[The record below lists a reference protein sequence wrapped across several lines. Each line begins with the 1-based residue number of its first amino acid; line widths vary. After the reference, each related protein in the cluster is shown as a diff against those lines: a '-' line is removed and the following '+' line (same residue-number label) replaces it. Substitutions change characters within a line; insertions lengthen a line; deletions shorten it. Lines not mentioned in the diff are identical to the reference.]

1 MMHFLL
7 ATCLLLPVAVRA
19 VEPVD
24 IAQAQI
30 EAGEDGYKL
39 AARFSFELSP
49 GLEAVIQRGVPL
61 YFTTEVELTRPRWYW
76 FDEKAITAVRTVRI
90 SYNVLTRRYHAAS
103 GGSLQQ
109 YFVTL
114 DDALSLIR
122 RPQQWLVAEKGG
134 LKTGNTYNVALRMRL
149 DVSQLP
155 KPFQINA
162 LNNKDWQLS
171 SDWKR
176 FNSRWKTSDAG
187 LALSG
192 GGGRRHHRYPVVPA
206 GLRLREIQFF

>member
-1 MMHFLL
+1 ML
-7 ATCLLLPVAVRA
+7 AACLLLPVAVRA

-30 EAGEDGYKL
+30 ETGEDGYKL
-39 AARFSFELSP
+39 VARFSFELSP
-49 GLEAVIQRGVPL
+49 GLEAAIQRGVPL

-109 YFVTL
+109 YFATL

-171 SDWKR
+171 SDWRR
-176 FNSRWKTSDAG
+176 FNFKVEDK
-187 LALSG
+187 
-192 GGGRRHHRYPVVPA
+192 
-206 GLRLREIQFF
+206 

>member
-1 MMHFLL
+1 M
-7 ATCLLLPVAVRA
+7 
-19 VEPVD
+19 
-24 IAQAQI
+24 
-30 EAGEDGYKL
+30 
-39 AARFSFELSP
+39 
-49 GLEAVIQRGVPL
+49 
-61 YFTTEVELTRPRWYW
+61 
-76 FDEKAITAVRTVRI
+76 RI

-176 FNSRWKTSDAG
+176 FNFKVEDK
-187 LALSG
+187 
-192 GGGRRHHRYPVVPA
+192 
-206 GLRLREIQFF
+206 

>member
-1 MMHFLL
+1 MINCLL
-7 ATCLLLPVAVRA
+7 ATFLLLPVAVRA

-176 FNSRWKTSDAG
+176 FNFKVEDK
-187 LALSG
+187 
-192 GGGRRHHRYPVVPA
+192 
-206 GLRLREIQFF
+206 

>member
-1 MMHFLL
+1 M
-7 ATCLLLPVAVRA
+7 LLPVAARA
-19 VEPVD
+19 VESVEIP
-24 IAQAQI
+24 QAQLL
-30 EAGEDGYKL
+30 AGEDGYKL
-39 AARFSFELSP
+39 AARFSFELRP
-49 GLEAVIQRGVPL
+49 GLEDAINHGIPL

-76 FDEKAITAVRTVRI
+76 FDETAISAVQTVRI

-109 YFVTL
+109 YFATL

-134 LKTGNTYNVALRMRL
+134 LKSGSTYNVALRMRL
-149 DVSQLP
+149 DLTQLP
-155 KPFQINA
+155 KPFQVNA

-176 FNSRWKTSDAG
+176 FNFKVEDK
-187 LALSG
+187 
-192 GGGRRHHRYPVVPA
+192 
-206 GLRLREIQFF
+206 